1 MLPLAMLVVVLVV
14 CAATGAQPLTIAVN
28 PSVRHQTL
36 VGYGQ
41 GSMDQRNPVWYREVT
56 PGGREHMLDLLY
68 TLGDKGLGWNL
79 CRTYICAGDAE
90 GHAHFTR
97 RAGGALNPL
106 GYEPQDGAFTW
117 EGHEI
122 SLWHCQGAAARGCRM
137 IAFFNSPP
145 AWMTVS
151 GCTAGSVDGRSDN
164 LRPGMEDRFAQYI
177 CDVLAHYRDAWG
189 VDFEFVSPIN
199 EPEADWW
206 KAGGGQD
213 GCHVGV
219 EQAKRIIRQLRAEL
233 DRREMS
239 TRIQAYE
246 SAYTNAWWYL
256 DAILSDPQVAAC
268 IDTLTCHQYIVS
280 EGALGAWAQRAR
292 QAGKELWMS
301 EWGDWTSRGM
311 KLALNYATHL
321 HQAHRVLQT
330 PAWCVWEPGFLL
342 EAKGDEVRPNK
353 AFYAVGQFT
362 RFARPGDVALET
374 GSAPAA
380 LTTAYLREREKLLTV
395 VSVNPTEQPQ
405 EVCYDLSAFDSPGPA
420 HVWRTSS
427 TEDLMAL
434 PDVPVGDGP
443 REALPLTLPAQSITT
458 LVVPYRGLKGRDTG
472 SPARFGR
479 TAPVGSCRR

>member
-1 MLPLAMLVVVLVV
+1 MLPAAIL
-14 CAATGAQPLTIAVN
+14 AATLLVCGVLDAQPLMLTVD

-56 PGGREHMLDLLY
+56 PAGREELLDLLY
-68 TLGDKGLGWNL
+68 TLKGKGLGWNI

-90 GHAHFTR
+90 GHAHFNR
-97 RAGGALNPL
+97 RPGGALNPL
-106 GYEPQDGAFTW
+106 GYEPQDGLFTW

-137 IAFFNSPP
+137 VAFFNSPP

-151 GCTAGSVDGRSDN
+151 GCTAGSVDGKTDN
-164 LRPGMEDRFAQYI
+164 LRAGMEPRFAQYM

-189 VDFEFVSPIN
+189 IDFEFISPIN

-219 EQAKRIIRQLRAEL
+219 EQAKRIIRELRAEL
-233 DRREMS
+233 DRRGMP

-246 SAYTNAWWYL
+246 AAYTNASWYL
-256 DAILSDPQVAAC
+256 DALLADPQVAAC

-280 EGALGAWAQRAR
+280 EGALRTWARRAR
-292 QAGKELWMS
+292 EAGKELWMS
-301 EWGDWTSRGM
+301 EWGDWTNRGLR
-311 KLALNYATHL
+311 LAMNYATHL

-330 PAWCVWEPGFLL
+330 PVWCVWEPGFLL

-362 RFARPGDVALET
+362 RFARPGDVAVEV

-380 LTTAYLREREKLLTV
+380 MTTAYLREAGKLLTLV
-395 VSVNPTEQPQ
+395 AVNPTEQAQ
-405 EVCYDLSAFDSPGPA
+405 EVRYELSAFDSPGPA
-420 HVWRTSS
+420 HLWRTSA
-427 TEDLMAL
+427 TEDLAQL
-434 PDVPVGDGP
+434 PDVGVGEGL
-443 REALPLTLPAQSITT
+443 ALALTLPPQSVTT
-458 LVVPYRGLKGRDTG
+458 AVVPYGGL
-472 SPARFGR
+472 
-479 TAPVGSCRR
+479 RR